1 MGHGGRPAGMRGWQ
15 VQPRKMVEYE
25 HRRKKQRKGRSSG
38 CRLQVGDAENDLL
51 AIRLQNPMTLFSVAR
66 TSNSRCLVLYLVQ
79 RCDARATL
87 FRTKLSRTAPS
98 RCIEA
103 PKSPT
108 RAGLGPRAPP
118 PRSSRVVGSW
128 SWSRGKWQAAG
139 AIFVAGKAV
148 LTLHPPLRPLS

>member
-1 MGHGGRPAGMRGWQ
+1 VGCNL
-15 VQPRKMVEYE
+15 VVLKMTCS
-25 HRRKKQRKGRSSG
+25 QSG
-38 CRLQVGDAENDLL
+38 CKVQTHFLVS
-51 AIRLQNPMTLFSVAR
+51 SVAR